1 VALGAAGDGM
11 PGTLNRVNDS
21 AARSRSQQVLS
32 RDRLHGDLVSGAG
45 VQVLRIVLEV
55 AETAIGREPA
65 VERDNAQPVRIP
77 PAIEH
82 LEISVDDVDED
93 AAAHHAVEHVDRLG
107 RVSERAV
114 ADDTSHHAPR
124 SQAHP
129 PHGGDWRLLK
139 CGTGTV
145 QRALR
150 EHFCGG
156 DGIGFRAEFGF
167 SCKGGLF
174 L

>member
-1 VALGAAGDGM
+1 MVISYLAQA
-11 PGTLNRVNDS
+11 S
-21 AARSRSQQVLS
+21 KF
-32 RDRLHGDLVSGAG
+32 SGSSWKSP
-45 VQVLRIVLEV
+45 RPPS
-55 AETAIGREPA
+55 GREPA

-139 CGTGTV
+139 CGIGTV

-150 EHFCGG
+150 DHE
-156 DGIGFRAEFGF
+156 
-167 SCKGGLF
+167 
-174 L
+174 